1 MSAGEGARGEGGWTR
16 DEAGGGGGRRRIIV
30 GALDLD
36 TILDFGLVC
45 QRYENFL
52 DPKDTKT
59 LSDSKDTKTFW
70 IQKIRKHSLF
80 EFSGGRRRAKHT
92 CDVFRICDV
101 GS

>member
-70 IQKIRKHSLF
+70 IQKIENIRYRYLNLVAGDGAPSTRVTYL
-80 EFSGGRRRAKHT
+80 
-92 CDVFRICDV
+92 
-101 GS
+101 

>member
-1 MSAGEGARGEGGWTR
+1 MRSDVANECASFISAIHDDRKECEVVSAGEGARGEGGWTR

-59 LSDSKDTKTFW
+59 LSDSKDTKTF
-70 IQKIRKHSLF
+70 
-80 EFSGGRRRAKHT
+80 
-92 CDVFRICDV
+92 
-101 GS
+101 